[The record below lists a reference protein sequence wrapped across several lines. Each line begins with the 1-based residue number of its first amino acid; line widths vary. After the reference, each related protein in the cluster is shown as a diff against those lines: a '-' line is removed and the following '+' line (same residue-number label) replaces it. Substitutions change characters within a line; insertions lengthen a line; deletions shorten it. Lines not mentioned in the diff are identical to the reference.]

1 MEGLLVL
8 LGLALLAIG
17 ALAPVLA
24 IVALARS
31 SHAQSQL
38 DALRRDLTALDT
50 RLAALIKITQAAR
63 TAASLPVEPPLSE
76 GTREMP
82 AAAKPAGEE
91 TGPVH
96 PELRAPTAAAVS
108 EALLPSVPPA
118 SGGALSPPPP
128 PEAPRPTAHVAR
140 PATAAP
146 PLSRPVLAPR
156 PVPPSSASFDWESL
170 LGLRGAAWLGGIA
183 LVIGAA
189 LLAKWALDEN
199 LITPSMRI
207 ATLILMGTTAL
218 VVAELSLRRGYETTA
233 NAVSG
238 AGIAIL
244 YIAFFAGRS
253 VYGLFSPALTFGLM
267 SLVTVV
273 ACTVAIRYDALF
285 TAILGLLGGFAT
297 PIIVSTGADHPVAL
311 FSYIFILN
319 IGLLAVALHKRW
331 HGLIVFALGATVAI
345 ELSWYARFMSP
356 QKAFVGLSVFLVFGL
371 LYVLLPL
378 TRRTQD
384 EKLVVAGAAGGAAPF
399 LFALLIAG
407 QSSYAAEWPLLF
419 AFIGLLDAALV
430 LVGTMRRR
438 PELLIGAG
446 LATAVF
452 LPSWAAQNLRESS
465 VLWGPTLAAVA
476 IVAVLNLAQAAARR
490 IGPASHSDEA
500 RVPHAAGLLAG
511 VGLGLFALVL
521 IARDLGEPPWP
532 FLALVAALTCV
543 LVARSGAGRLPGAL
557 GIGVLAL
564 AVLIQT
570 WFFAT
575 THESSLLRNLSV
587 ALLLALT
594 LALVT
599 ARRARTRTT
608 SAIDVEEE
616 LAPIVATGVAVIGLF
631 GCLASEAF
639 GSEPQPLFAALAVAM
654 ALVVVSALRSGWTLI
669 VPVGLCASA
678 LFATAWHTG
687 HFHPADLPTALAA
700 YGIFYL
706 AFLAVPFV
714 ASLSERPGIDRS
726 GGLWIASALAG
737 PLFFYPLYRALSDAW
752 GTAFIG
758 ALPVLMAGLT
768 VVALR
773 GVSERFVAGR
783 SDERAARD
791 RLRYLALF
799 AAVALGFIALAIPLQ
814 LDRQWITIGWALE
827 AMAVF
832 WLFGRLPHPGLR
844 LFGTIL
850 FGAVG
855 VRLLVNPEVLHYQ
868 PRGLPIVNWLL
879 YTYGVPALCCF
890 LGARFLRSA
899 EERQRGDSAAPPRR
913 LLVPAVGLLGLL
925 LVFALINLEIA
936 DYFGQGTYLELS
948 WERRHD
954 RDLATSAAWGL
965 YAIALLVIGIWRR
978 VRALRYVGL
987 GFLILTVGKVF
998 LYDLSHLT
1006 GMHRI
1011 LSFFGLGIALVLVSL
1026 IYQRFVVSAG
1036 ESR

>member
-1 MEGLLVL
+1 MQGLLVL
-8 LGLALLAIG
+8 LGLVLLAIG

-24 IVALARS
+24 IVALVRS
-31 SHAQSQL
+31 SRAHSQL
-38 DALRRDLTALDT
+38 DALRQDLTALDT
-50 RLAALIKITQAAR
+50 RLAALIKTTQAAR
-63 TAASLPVEPPLSE
+63 AAAPLLAEPPPLAEGKREVPAPATPVGDEMRPIHRELRVPTPAAVSEPPLSSVL
-76 GTREMP
+76 P
-82 AAAKPAGEE
+82 ARVAA
-91 TGPVH
+91 
-96 PELRAPTAAAVS
+96 
-108 EALLPSVPPA
+108 
-118 SGGALSPPPP
+118 PPPP
-128 PEAPRPTAHVAR
+128 PQPEAPCPPV
-140 PATAAP
+140 AAP
-146 PLSRPVLAPR
+146 PLSRPVLTPR
-156 PVPPSSASFDWESL
+156 PPPPPSASFDWESL

-207 ATLILMGTTAL
+207 ATLILMGTAAL
-218 VVAELSLRRGYETTA
+218 VGAELSLRRGYETTA

-244 YIAFFAGRS
+244 YISFFAGRS

-285 TAILGLLGGFAT
+285 TAVLGLLGGFAT
-297 PIIVSTGADHPVAL
+297 PILISTGVNRPVAL

-319 IGLLAVALHKRW
+319 IGLLAVALRKRW
-331 HGLIVFALGATVAI
+331 HGLIVLALGATIAI

-371 LYVLLPL
+371 VYVLLPL
-378 TRRTQD
+378 MRRTQD
-384 EKLVVAGAAGGAAPF
+384 GKLVVSGAAGGAAPF

-419 AFIGLLDAALV
+419 GFIALLDAALV

-452 LPSWAAQNLRESS
+452 LPTWAAQSLRESS
-465 VLWGPTLAAVA
+465 ALWGPTLAAVA
-476 IVAVLNLAQAAARR
+476 IVAILNLAQVAARR
-490 IGPASHSDEA
+490 IGPASHADA
-500 RVPHAAGLLAG
+500 PGVPHAAGLLAG

-521 IARDLGEPPWP
+521 TARDLGDPPWP
-532 FLALVAALTCV
+532 LLALVAALTCV
-543 LVARSGAGRLPGAL
+543 LIARSGQGRLPASLAVGS
-557 GIGVLAL
+557 LAL
-564 AVLIQT
+564 SVLIQT

-587 ALLLALT
+587 PLLLALT
-594 LALVT
+594 LSLVA
-599 ARRARTRTT
+599 ARRARTRTAG
-608 SAIDVEEE
+608 AIDVEGA
-616 LAPIVATGVAVIGLF
+616 LAPIITTGVALVGLF
-631 GCLASEAF
+631 GCLASKAL
-639 GSEPQPLFAALAVAM
+639 GSDPQPLFAALAVAM
-654 ALVVVSALRSGWTLI
+654 VLVVVSALRSGWTLI

-678 LFATAWHTG
+678 LFATVWHAG
-687 HFHPADLPTALAA
+687 YFHPADLATSLVA

-706 AFLAVPFV
+706 AFLTLPFV
-714 ASLSERPGIDRS
+714 ASWGADRGVDRS
-726 GGLWIASALAG
+726 AGLWIASALAG
-737 PLFFYPLYRALSDAW
+737 PLFFYPLYRALTDAW

-768 VVALR
+768 VAALR

-783 SDERAARD
+783 GDEPAARV

-855 VRLLVNPEVLHYQ
+855 IRLLVNPEVLHYQ
-868 PRGLPIVNWLL
+868 SRGLPIVNWLL

-899 EERQRGDSAAPPRR
+899 EERHGDVAAQPKRF
-913 LLVPAVGLLGLL
+913 LVPAVGLLGLL

-936 DYFGQGTYLELS
+936 DFFGQGTYVELS

-954 RDLATSAAWGL
+954 RDLTTSAAWGL
-965 YAIALLVIGIWRR
+965 YAIALLCIGIWRR
-978 VRALRYVGL
+978 TRALRFVGL
-987 GFLILTVGKVF
+987 GFVILTVCKVF